1 MSLKK
6 GIPEIVAKKM
16 SFNPT
21 IVIQYLS
28 YFVRFAKNLFV
39 CTKIQLEFNLI
50 ELLLSPK
57 HEN

>member
-21 IVIQYLS
+21 IENQYFIVLRKVCKKS
-28 YFVRFAKNLFV
+28 FCLYKNSFR
-39 CTKIQLEFNLI
+39 I
-50 ELLLSPK
+50 
-57 HEN
+57 